1 MSGKIEI
8 EFINEGFLGIL
19 KGEGVKQILEEKASA
34 VANAAGEG
42 FSYDILLGNT
52 RYNALIHSDTEKAA
66 KEEAENK
73 ILSIALNAAGG

>member
-1 MSGKIEI
+1 MSVKIEI
-8 EFINEGFLGIL
+8 EFINEGFLGVL

-42 FSYDILLGNT
+42 FSYEVLFGNT
-52 RYNALIHSDTEKAA
+52 RYNALIHSDTEEAA

-73 ILSIALNAAGG
+73 TLSIALGAAGG